1 MKIAIRRADL
11 APATP
16 TKGILLALAVFAL
29 FTDMDTAIKVLG
41 GQYHVVQVAY
51 LNSLFALVTVLAIGA
66 ARGRLLQ
73 LRPRHWRL
81 HLTRWSC
88 SYLATLAIFWSYPR
102 LPLAQAYAIL
112 FVSPLLVTA
121 LSMLAL
127 EERVGWRRWAAVLA
141 GFVGVLLIVDPGHD
155 RVGWPALVTP
165 GRCRRSRRQHG
176 VHPQARLA
184 RRAGRGHRR
193 RRQRPEPARHHAAP
207 ALRVDHAQPAWPGAL
222 GGCRPDRGRHL
233 PAACRRVPHDTLG
246 SGRPYQYSQLLYGLA
261 VGWLLYADLPTP
273 RILLG
278 SAIIICGGLYVMH
291 DENRADRAERAAPAV
306 PGQAS
311 PSSRSTR
318 WTAGRASI
326 RSR

>member
-51 LNSLFALVTVLAIGA
+51 LNSLFALVTVLATGLT
-66 ARGRLLQ
+66 RGRLLQ
-73 LRPRHWRL
+73 LRPCHWRL

-121 LSMLAL
+121 LSMLAP
-127 EERVGWRRWAAVLA
+127 EE
-141 GFVGVLLIVDPGHD
+141 

-176 VHPQARLA
+176 VHPQACLT

-278 SAIIICGGLYVMH
+278 SAIIICGGLYVLH

-318 WTAGRASI
+318 WTAGRAST